1 MEETHGAGGEEI
13 LVTSELTI
21 LTQID
26 LACEKGPP
34 TRSVFRCQTVA
45 ACYEFP
51 AIQLSKVP
59 DCAPPRDISP
69 S

>member
-1 MEETHGAGGEEI
+1 MEETHGAGAEEI

-34 TRSVFRCQTVA
+34 KRSVFRCQTVA

-51 AIQLSKVP
+51 AIQLP
-59 DCAPPRDISP
+59 NCPIALHPGDISP